1 MIAIR
6 LADEAHDDLGEGF
19 RFYESHEAG
28 LGDYFASCL
37 RGDIE
42 GLRLSADI
50 HRMQ

>member
-1 MIAIR
+1 MITIKIS
-6 LADEAHDDLGEGF
+6 DEALDDFGEGF